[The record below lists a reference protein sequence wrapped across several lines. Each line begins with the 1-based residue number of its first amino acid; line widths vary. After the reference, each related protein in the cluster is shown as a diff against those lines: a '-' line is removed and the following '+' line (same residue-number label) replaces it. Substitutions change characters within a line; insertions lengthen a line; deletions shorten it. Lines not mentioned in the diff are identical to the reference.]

1 LEFVARIVLK
11 NRIVIL
17 GVIVLITVLLALQWK
32 NIQFS
37 FTEANLLPDNHIVN
51 QEYNA
56 FLDKFE
62 KREI

>member
-17 GVIVLITVLLALQWK
+17 GYRSNNGFISTAME

-56 FLDKFE
+56 LLDKFE